1 MISKIGDIDSTWT
14 LFLDRDGVI
23 NRRIVDGYVLRKE
36 DFVFLPG
43 ALDAIAGFSKLFKRI
58 VVVTNQQGIAKGL
71 MTEDNLLGIHTMMK
85 EEISSAG
92 GRIDGVYYCPE
103 LKGTPGGCR
112 KPGVAMG
119 LQAKREFPEIRFK
132 RSIMVGDSPS
142 DMVFAR
148 RLGMKR
154 VFIDNGD
161 GALSP
166 GSAGCDLRFNALMPL
181 LHYLVERI

>member
-1 MISKIGDIDSTWT
+1 MISKPFSIDHTWT

-43 ALDAIAGFSKLFKRI
+43 ATEAIAGFSALFNRI

-71 MTEDNLLGIHTMMK
+71 MTEDDLAGIHATMK
-85 EEISSAG
+85 AEVSKAG
-92 GRIDGVYYCPE
+92 GHIDAVFYCPE

-119 LQAKREFPEIRFK
+119 LQARKQFPEIRFK

-142 DMVFAR
+142 DMMFAK

-154 VFIDNGD
+154 VFIDHGD
-161 GALSP
+161 VTVSP
-166 GSAGCDLRFNALMPL
+166 GSAGCDLRFNALLNLM
-181 LHYLVERI
+181 HHIKQDK